1 MTHRYLGRQLTETDL
16 DTVRAICADP
26 ALPTRAAIAREVCR
40 ALGWV
45 RPDGALKDM
54 SAKVALARMAAD
66 GLIALP
72 APTRRQSRPRR
83 HLEAT
88 IEAGPEISCP
98 LNQLGDIH
106 IGTVTGAQAA
116 ASATWNEMIGRFHYL
131 GYTPASGAQLRY
143 LVTTPTGNPIAAISF
158 AAAAW
163 ALEDRDNYIG
173 WDRDTRQA
181 RLHLV
186 VGNPRFLIAPWVHVP
201 HLASHLLATI
211 CRRLRADWQAR
222 YGYKPVL
229 VETFVETGRHRGT
242 CYQAANWTRVGA
254 TKGRGKLDRYNTHA
268 LPVKDI
274 YLYPLQR
281 NFRRQLT
288 APLNPS

>member
-1 MTHRYLGRQLTETDL
+1 VIRL
-16 DTVRAICADP
+16 ICADP
-26 ALPTRAAIAREVCR
+26 DFPTRAAIAREVCR

-45 RPDGALKDM
+45 GVDGRLKDM
-54 SAKVALARMAAD
+54 SAKVALARMNAD
-66 GLIALP
+66 GLISLP
-72 APTRRQSRPRR
+72 APTQSPSRPRR

-88 IEAGPEISCP
+88 IEPGPQICCSLPELGE
-98 LNQLGDIH
+98 LNIDIC
-106 IGTVTGAQAA
+106 TRRST
-116 ASATWNEMIGRFHYL
+116 ASVTWNEMIARFHYL

-143 LVTTPTGNPIAAISF
+143 LVTTNTGAPIAAISF

-173 WDRDTRQA
+173 WDRETRQA

-186 VGNPRFLIAPWVHVP
+186 VGNPRFLVAPWVRVP

-211 CRRLRADWQAR
+211 TRRLRSDWNTR
-222 YGYKPVL
+222 YGYAPVL

-242 CYQAANWTRVGA
+242 CYQAANWTRIGA

-281 NFRRQLT
+281 NFRRLLT
-288 APLNPS
+288 AAPS